1 MTATDNMTDG
11 VAADYNGLKQVA
23 PSLPA
28 AWYFDPEHFKTEM
41 RAVWSKHWLY
51 LCRSAA
57 LGAPGAFQT
66 LSVGDQNILVL
77 RTPAGRLA
85 GYFNVCR
92 HRGSILVTAA
102 AGVLPSANLTCP
114 YHQWCYGGE
123 DGRLIG
129 TSSYADPADFDRA
142 DYSLFPISVREWR
155 GFVFINLDREAVWD
169 DDAAF
174 QRGADKLNDY
184 PLENLVSGH
193 RWVKRIDCNWKL
205 FWENFNECLHCA
217 SVHPGLSKLVPLYS
231 RRLINEKDR
240 PDWRQH
246 AQDPD
251 PKYRGGLRAGAE
263 TWSMD
268 GSAQGRIMPELS
280 PADVARGQ
288 LYAVALPSAYIGCY
302 ADHARI
308 VRLLPLGPE
317 GIELSV
323 EWLFPRETLDDGN
336 YDRANVV
343 DFAVNVLEED
353 GRACALNQRGLHAAP
368 FQGGVLMGEEYHL
381 KTFHDWLRAALN
393 RSFETGK

>member
-142 DYSLFPISVREWR
+142 DYSLFPISVWEWR

-317 GIELSV
+317 DIELSV